1 MNYRQGL
8 LKDQIIFSEINKNFC
23 YCCLVLLVELNVCL
37 SFSPHRHFQGEW
49 KEMLILYADY
59 IVLGMTLENWLC
71 CVITARKDYFGPTIV
86 SP

>member
-1 MNYRQGL
+1 MS
-8 LKDQIIFSEINKNFC
+8 FF
-23 YCCLVLLVELNVCL
+23 L
-37 SFSPHRHFQGEW
+37 SHRHFQGEW